1 MFDSSERLKTEI
13 LALLDGM
20 RASASGRYACV
31 LEPDRILFETP
42 EPEDA
47 AGWGLRRLIEERS
60 ASIFAIPGG
69 LETGQEMDD
78 VFGEWEEDEFFLAVI
93 NGRVAL
99 LVACPDAE
107 SLRESAMTPLRAL
120 TDRLFRYNQVYRTD
134 PRGRGLFFG
143 RPRLDLVVVGRAA
156 EPRAGEA

>member
-1 MFDSSERLKTEI
+1 MFDSTERLKTEI
-13 LALLDGM
+13 ASLLDGL
-20 RASASGRYACV
+20 RSLAGGRYVCV
-31 LEPDRILFETP
+31 LEPNRILFETP

-47 AGWGLRRLIEERS
+47 ASFRLRRLIEERA

-69 LETGQEMDD
+69 LEAGTPMDD
-78 VFGEWEEDEFFLAVI
+78 AFDDWEQDEFFLAVI
-93 NGRVAL
+93 NGRVAV

-107 SLRESAMTPLRAL
+107 SLRETAMRPLRAL
-120 TDRLFRYNQVYRTD
+120 ADRLFRYNETYRLD

-156 EPRAGEA
+156 EGG

>member
-20 RASASGRYACV
+20 RASAGGRYACV
-31 LEPDRILFETP
+31 LEPGRVLFETP
-42 EPEDA
+42 DPEETS
-47 AGWGLRRLIEERS
+47 GWALRRLVEEHS

-69 LETGQEMDD
+69 LETGQPMDD
-78 VFGEWEEDEFFLAVI
+78 VFGAWEEDEFFLAVI

-107 SLRESAMTPLRAL
+107 ALRESAMAPLRAL
-120 TDRLFRYNQVYRTD
+120 ADRLFRYNQVYRTD

-143 RPRLDLVVVGRAA
+143 RPRLDLVVVGHV
-156 EPRAGEA
+156 GEA